1 MTKLYQIEVLLFFNV
16 KPTIDLRLI
25 LLQIEKDIALL
36 IIAERFLDVM
46 VHTQLEWKTL
56 IKFKHKSTN
65 LKQLVPQQLKQAPIT
80 AFISLLPSVTREK
93 YQKITQK
100 TGIDVCT
107 RFTTIEYCRGNMVS
121 TVSNYVTLQYNDA
134 VIRPH

>member
-107 RFTTIEYCRGNMVS
+107 
-121 TVSNYVTLQYNDA
+121 
-134 VIRPH
+134 